1 MDNFRNG
8 VISELC
14 LEIDSSIST
23 MGNRKLLFVSELMKK
38 DVSSL
43 KSLEWS
49 QIIKEMME
57 KLPVLCTLLFSTML
71 PPQQRSCYTKIEKVI
86 PKAAFVYAI
95 LMQSRNIELSR
106 VQRMVSML
114 LMDNICDQ
122 KVYDRLQ
129 PLGACLCYGRTLTV
143 VDLIGGS
150 FNHHLIDNLKLKRFR
165 IIGDNVNW
173 KSSVHDERID
183 NKSHMEHAFASAV
196 IVQNTDFSYLHMP
209 SPFHCTMQV
218 NEFRDYIPNPNDIQ
232 NIKYDYTILIARVLQ
247 NHIPFFR
254 QFKDVIP
261 NEISSPIS
269 DKLKQKSRVIP
280 LAVLHKNEQRYQD
293 VVGILDYYEK
303 VVEDVFS
310 SVGKNMDDVKIHIG
324 GDLLTRERFSG
335 AKNLRAYHVDPKE
348 KFSHL
353 SPITFELFH
362 LLMNFLT
369 MTFKMLYSKE
379 SGAELG
385 TLKSFQDR
393 ISRSNVGEDADRDF
407 FISVVDMHI
416 VECILHYF
424 GMESVS
430 SVPTV
435 HVPPSFN
442 NLEEKRQWLFETI
455 GDVISKYVLSDSN
468 TNECWT
474 EEAIKVNGQPVVVQL
489 TDGRKVTLM
498 KKSKAPKYD
507 YVKNYAQMMLELGL
521 LFKDL
526 MDMIK
531 LPERTRGI
539 RLLKVAMLYFKS
551 HKNLSKYALDI
562 LRFLVHQL
570 ILLSEKEANE
580 EFYGLFVNTNGHF
593 NGHIPADLAMEH
605 LVKKVKDHLKHMFSN
620 KTESNIMNR
629 TKALGA
635 IRDIAE
641 NFEKQSKV
649 IVRAKKHSD
658 KSAADDEKII
668 LKDLRKLKP
677 FQFEAGRAHE
687 HFSKIPST
695 IVNQLNTS
703 HYFEWIEPRIQMFAT
718 EIGN

>member
-1 MDNFRNG
+1 M
-8 VISELC
+8 
-14 LEIDSSIST
+14 
-23 MGNRKLLFVSELMKK
+23 
-38 DVSSL
+38 
-43 KSLEWS
+43 
-49 QIIKEMME
+49 
-57 KLPVLCTLLFSTML
+57 
-71 PPQQRSCYTKIEKVI
+71 TK
-86 PKAAFVYAI
+86 
-95 LMQSRNIELSR
+95 
-106 VQRMVSML
+106 
-114 LMDNICDQ
+114 
-122 KVYDRLQ
+122 
-129 PLGACLCYGRTLTV
+129 
-143 VDLIGGS
+143 
-150 FNHHLIDNLKLKRFR
+150 
-165 IIGDNVNW
+165 
-173 KSSVHDERID
+173 RID

-196 IVQNTDFSYLHMP
+196 IVQNTDFLIYISR

-232 NIKYDYTILIARVLQ
+232 NIKIRLHHIDCFRVLQ

-254 QFKDVIP
+254 QFKRCYS

-303 VVEDVFS
+303 VVEDVCS

-335 AKNLRAYHVDPKE
+335 AKNLRAHHACHVDPKD

-393 ISRSNVGEDADRDF
+393 ISRSNVGEDVKNKYDADKDF

-430 SVPTV
+430 SVPTL

-442 NLEEKRQWLFETI
+442 NLEEKRQWFFETI
-455 GDVISKYVLSDSN
+455 GDVVSQYVLSDSS

-498 KKSKAPKYD
+498 KKSKAPK
-507 YVKNYAQMMLELGL
+507 
-521 LFKDL
+521 
-526 MDMIK
+526 I
-531 LPERTRGI
+531 
-539 RLLKVAMLYFKS
+539 
-551 HKNLSKYALDI
+551 
-562 LRFLVHQL
+562 
-570 ILLSEKEANE
+570 
-580 EFYGLFVNTNGHF
+580 
-593 NGHIPADLAMEH
+593 
-605 LVKKVKDHLKHMFSN
+605 
-620 KTESNIMNR
+620 
-629 TKALGA
+629 
-635 IRDIAE
+635 
-641 NFEKQSKV
+641 
-649 IVRAKKHSD
+649 
-658 KSAADDEKII
+658 
-668 LKDLRKLKP
+668 
-677 FQFEAGRAHE
+677 
-687 HFSKIPST
+687 
-695 IVNQLNTS
+695 
-703 HYFEWIEPRIQMFAT
+703 
-718 EIGN
+718 